1 MNRRGLNAGQTGL
14 SESRRDSL
22 GDDEVPFIDEMID
35 VLLAHLA
42 QFRDQWG
49 DRFRTGTTGAAR
61 IPEPIG
67 LAVVHPAVEAGSR
80 YAHDQPV
87 GRVEFFQAV
96 FSIQPFE
103 GLHPACSKP
112 FEKGVQTF
120 ILDRKTQR
128 DTEVDII
135 TPCVSVCA
143 RRERDVEEVA
153 LREQPPGAIACVM
166 TEKERNEQ
174 KVLHMLSGLF
184 SVSSER

>member
-1 MNRRGLNAGQTGL
+1 MSHTPQQLRSYRAKRCVSWQHSTAASTG
-14 SESRRDSL
+14 
-22 GDDEVPFIDEMID
+22 GC
-35 VLLAHLA
+35 
-42 QFRDQWG
+42 
-49 DRFRTGTTGAAR
+49 T
-61 IPEPIG
+61 
-67 LAVVHPAVEAGSR
+67 PANV
-80 YAHDQPV
+80 
-87 GRVEFFQAV
+87 
-96 FSIQPFE
+96 FE
-103 GLHPACSKP
+103 GLHPGCSKP

-120 ILDRKTQR
+120 VLDRKTQR

-143 RRERDVEEVA
+143 RRERDVEELA